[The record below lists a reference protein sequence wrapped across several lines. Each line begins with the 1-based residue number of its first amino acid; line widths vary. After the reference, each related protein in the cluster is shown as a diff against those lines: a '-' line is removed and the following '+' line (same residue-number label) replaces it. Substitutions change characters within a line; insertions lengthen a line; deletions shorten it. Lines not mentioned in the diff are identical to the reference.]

1 LGLAGLAGVVP
12 VHIGGTFLPHLD
24 GFCHLFQDNLNQ
36 YLLALILGD
45 RLYKSKKNTFPTVK
59 LYSNYF
65 LRGQLGFATMYR
77 RFLSTIYIPIMK
89 A

>member
-1 LGLAGLAGVVP
+1 MKYSPCTRAQHESGAWHRLGLAGLAGVVP

-45 RLYKSKKNTFPTVK
+45 RLYKSKKTP
-59 LYSNYF
+59 F
-65 LRGQLGFATMYR
+65 LL
-77 RFLSTIYIPIMK
+77 
-89 A
+89 